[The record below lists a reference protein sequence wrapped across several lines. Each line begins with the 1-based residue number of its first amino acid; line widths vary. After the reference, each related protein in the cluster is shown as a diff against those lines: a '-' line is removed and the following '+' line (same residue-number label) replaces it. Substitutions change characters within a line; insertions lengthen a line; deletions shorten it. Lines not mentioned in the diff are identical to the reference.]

1 MSSIEEKYME
11 RAIELAKK
19 AEGWTNPNPMV
30 GAVIEKNGHI
40 IGEGCHERYGEL
52 HAERKALENCKEK
65 AETDVK
71 GISVLDMHRLLDG
84 ATMYVTLEPCC
95 HYGKQ
100 PPCTE
105 AIIESGIKRV
115 VIGSD
120 DPNPEVSGKGIEILR
135 SKGIEVITGF
145 MKAQCDALNE
155 VFFHY
160 ISTKK
165 PLVVMKYAQTLDGK
179 IATYTGKS
187 QWITGEEAREHVH
200 RQRNKYAAIM
210 TGIGTVL
217 ADNPMLTCRLQGGNN
232 PIRVICDSSLRIPM
246 DCNIVKMAKD
256 VQTIIA
262 TVSGDKEKQAVLK
275 EAGCEI
281 IETKPLKGKVD
292 LRNLIEELGRRGI
305 DSVYLEGGQTLN
317 WAALE
322 AGIVDNVNVYIA
334 PKIFG
339 GSKGFT
345 PVGGIGVDEPDKA
358 FTIKETNI
366 VKLGDDYMIEGKGV
380 SYVHRNS

>member
-1 MSSIEEKYME
+1 MIEEKYMR

-19 AEGWTNPNPMV
+19 GEGWTNPNPLV
-30 GAVIEKNGHI
+30 GAVIEKDGCI
-40 IGEGCHERYGEL
+40 IGEGYHEKYGGL
-52 HAERKALENCKEK
+52 HAERNALKNFRKRLEREGSGVSD
-65 AETDVK
+65 AY
-71 GISVLDMHRLLDG
+71 VLRD

-115 VIGSD
+115 VIGSN
-120 DPNPEVSGKGIEILR
+120 DPNPKVSGRGIEILKSR
-135 SKGIEVITGF
+135 GIEVITGF
-145 MKAQCDALNE
+145 MKAQCDAINE

-179 IATYTGKS
+179 IATYKGKS
-187 QWITGEEAREHVH
+187 QWITGEKAREHVH
-200 RQRNKYAAIM
+200 RQRNRYAAIM

-217 ADNPMLTCRLQGGNN
+217 ADNPMLTCRVQGGNN
-232 PIRVICDSSLRIPM
+232 PVRVICDSSLRIPL
-246 DCNIVKMAKD
+246 DCNIVKTAKD
-256 VQTIIA
+256 VPTIIA
-262 TVSGDKEKQAVLK
+262 TVSDNAKKQAALK
-275 EAGCEI
+275 EAGCRI
-281 IETKPLKGKVD
+281 IENKSHKEKVD
-292 LRNLIEELGRRGI
+292 LKSLINELGSQGI

-317 WAALE
+317 WSALE

-339 GSKGFT
+339 GSNSFT
-345 PVGGIGVDEPDKA
+345 SVGGVGVDEPDEA

-366 VKLGDDYMIEGKGV
+366 VKLGNDYMIEGKGV
-380 SYVHRNS
+380 SHVHRNS